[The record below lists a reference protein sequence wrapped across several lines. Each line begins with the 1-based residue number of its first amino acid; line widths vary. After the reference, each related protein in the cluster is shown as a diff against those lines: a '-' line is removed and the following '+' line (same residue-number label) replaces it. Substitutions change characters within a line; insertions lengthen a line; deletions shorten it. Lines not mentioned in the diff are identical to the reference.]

1 MAGSTERDHTS
12 CIGAAVGTA
21 VVALCGV
28 TPGLAI
34 VLGIVGLTA
43 VTPSLD
49 DILCLGLVVLC
60 VITVVSIRDGGRRR
74 RAVFERSSAV
84 SRGAADLAPW

>member
-1 MAGSTERDHTS
+1 
-12 CIGAAVGTA
+12 
-21 VVALCGV
+21 VVALCGL

-49 DILCLGLVVLC
+49 DVLCLGLAVLLA
-60 VITVVSIRDGGRRR
+60 ITVVSIRDGGRRR
-74 RAVFERSSAV
+74 KAVFERGSAA
-84 SRGAADLAPW
+84 SQGATDLAPRKAASYHRLPLSYVEMRRHA